1 MPSSGGAHHV
11 IVTSSCPIAADGTSL
26 DAICSNGTWQET
38 DRAKPNPVPAM
49 DKIPLNYEA
58 SGGDTHKQITNCLP
72 QAVVQCLQNARFLHL
87 ATCTENVPN
96 VSLMNYTYLPS
107 SPYSAGPVIVM
118 TTNPQSRKTT
128 NIIRNP
134 HVSLL
139 VHDWVSHRPPTHGR
153 RMSGGSPGPEQRSS
167 LASLLLNLNSTA
179 VSSISATIGGQARLA
194 PSGSEEEKYFTEQ
207 HLANNTFEEGE
218 PIFRPDSN
226 SGPEAR
232 NGHFV
237 DGEEVRVIIVGIKD
251 VRISDWKGAV
261 RDWAVVPDAE
271 MVNGQ

>member
-1 MPSSGGAHHV
+1 
-11 IVTSSCPIAADGTSL
+11 
-26 DAICSNGTWQET
+26 
-38 DRAKPNPVPAM
+38 M

-72 QAVVQCLQNARFLHL
+72 QEVVQCLQNARFLHL
-87 ATCTENVPN
+87 ATCTDNVPN

-107 SPYSAGPVIVM
+107 SPYSSVPVIVM

-134 HVSLL
+134 NVSLL
-139 VHDWVSHRPPTHGR
+139 VHDWVSHRPPTSGR

-179 VSSISATIGGQARLA
+179 MSSISATIGGEARLA
-194 PSGSEEEKYFTEQ
+194 PSGSDEEKYFTEQ

-226 SGPEAR
+226 SEAETR

-251 VRISDWKGAV
+251 VRISDWKGTV
-261 RDWAVVPDAE
+261 RDWALVPDANL
-271 MVNGQ
+271 VNGQ

>member
-1 MPSSGGAHHV
+1 
-11 IVTSSCPIAADGTSL
+11 
-26 DAICSNGTWQET
+26 
-38 DRAKPNPVPAM
+38 M

-72 QAVVQCLQNARFLHL
+72 PEVVQCLENARFLHL
-87 ATCTENVPN
+87 ATCTDNVPH

-107 SPYSAGPVIVM
+107 SPFSSVPVIVM

-128 NIIRNP
+128 NIIGNP
-134 HVSLL
+134 NVSLL

-179 VSSISATIGGQARLA
+179 VSSISATIGGEARLA
-194 PSGSEEEKYFTEQ
+194 PSGSEEEAYFIQQ
-207 HLANNTFEEGE
+207 HLANNTFEEAE
-218 PIFRPDSN
+218 DPFCRPDSN
-226 SGPEAR
+226 SGAGAGAEAGAR

-261 RDWAVVPDAE
+261 RDWAVVPDADLP
-271 MVNGQ
+271 NGQ